1 MKKIAKNVLIILLII
16 LLLNNFICSSCYAN
30 DYAIET
36 VDDIVDILTGCVGIL
51 VAVLTLPLRLVAIGI
66 GYGFNRLTAIIAYVD
81 KATEGNSVETYI
93 TPFDIFFN
101 KVKLFEINFFDIAND
116 GSISSQIRESVAGWY
131 YVMRTLAAAIL
142 LVILIYVGIRMAI
155 STVASDRAMYK
166 RMLVDWV
173 ASLALIF
180 VLQYI
185 MIFTIYANDA
195 IVNAISLV
203 VDSEAISNVYH
214 VIAGMAIPMD
224 GISIKSLKAIISLDS
239 LAATVIFCMLVWQT
253 LGLVFSYFNR
263 MLKLAFLVIISPL
276 ISLTYSIDKMG
287 DGKAQALGTWLK
299 EFVFTIL
306 IQPFHCVI
314 YMCFIDA
321 AFDLLV
327 TKSGSGGVTDGGGAL
342 AASIVAIL
350 CVKFTKEGEKIVRKI
365 FAFKD
370 DNSTTSLAAGMAASA
385 IALNQAKNIGKTAR
399 STVNGAKKFVKGI
412 SPGVKTAIA
421 ETGAALGAI
430 SNIGKSNDS
439 DDEGNKKTTFAQ
451 RKEKIS
457 NALDTA
463 GANVREKI
471 TDTADTA
478 LLKLTGSKTKLKTA
492 KEQREAKIEKEK
504 NRLISQNPT
513 LSDERAKAMAKLNVS
528 KENTLRNRS
537 IKGIKKATGTIT
549 KHIPTET
556 LSVISDLTRKNM
568 MNGVAVMIGSGIYGT
583 SGNLATAIT
592 SGAAVSSGLS
602 EFMSGSKSTLS
613 TGIIRNLKK
622 LSTVKDNKKTMAEE
636 LDSISNQSEKYDV
649 GDGKKGEETLKKLLE
664 EIVKEAGLD
673 ENEKFSKKIDTT
685 IKRVKNTP
693 LYADSVL
700 TDFANDV
707 KAESINKPSEIKKTE
722 GAEESKEPDSRTKL
736 IDFGNRVAISQQL
749 QSAESAGISIEDIS
763 DRVAEEEV
771 SESKEDK
778 YSETLQIV
786 ETVSNSKSIDETFP
800 DIDVTKLK
808 EKDLIELSKRFE
820 REEKELRKLL
830 VRGEK
835 NNDTELTKEM
845 EEALA
850 RIKVQKAQLISEALS
865 ADERTLSEAG
875 RNLAREYQKKLDDAI
890 NDLQKENENKNNAK
904 IAELNGI
911 KQKLDTKLN

>member
-1 MKKIAKNVLIILLII
+1 MKKVAKNVLIILLII

-36 VDDIVDILTGCVGIL
+36 VDDIIDILTGGVGIL
-51 VAVLTLPLRLVAIGI
+51 VAVLTLPLRFVAIGV
-66 GYGFNRLTAIIAYVD
+66 GYGFNILTARIAYVD
-81 KATEGNSVETYI
+81 KATEGNSVEVFI

-101 KVKLFEINFFDIAND
+101 KVKLFEINFFDIADD
-116 GSISSQIRESVAGWY
+116 GSISSQIRASVAGWY

-185 MIFTIYANDA
+185 MIFTISANDA
-195 IVNAISLV
+195 IVKAMSLV

-214 VIAGMAIPMD
+214 VIAEMAIP
-224 GISIKSLKAIISLDS
+224 ISIKSLKTIISLDS

-327 TKSGSGGVTDGGGAL
+327 AKSGSGGVIDSGGAL
-342 AASIVAIL
+342 VASILAIL

-399 STVNGAKKFVKGI
+399 STVNGAKNFVKGI

-421 ETGAALGAI
+421 EVGATFGAI
-430 SNIGKSNDS
+430 DNIGKSNDS
-439 DDEGNKKTTFAQ
+439 DDEGKKKTTFAQ
-451 RKEKIS
+451 RKEEIRNQLDNTEAKI
-457 NALDTA
+457 
-463 GANVREKI
+463 REKI
-471 TDTADTA
+471 TDGAESVGEIF
-478 LLKLTGSKTKLKTA
+478 KRKTKLKKV

-513 LSDERAKAMAKLNVS
+513 LSKERAEAMAKLNVS

-537 IKGIKKATGTIT
+537 IKDIKKATGTIT

-568 MNGVAVMIGSGIYGT
+568 MDGVAVMMGSGIYGT
-583 SGNLATAIT
+583 SGDFATAII

-602 EFMSGSKSTLS
+602 EFMSGSKNTIA

-622 LSTVKDNKKTMAEE
+622 IKYDSLDQKIPMAKE
-636 LDSISNQSEKYDV
+636 LDNISNQSEKYDV
-649 GDGKKGEETLKKLLE
+649 GDGKKGEETLKKLLK
-664 EIVKEAGLD
+664 EIVDEAGLG

-685 IKRVKNTP
+685 IKKVKNSP
-693 LYADSVL
+693 LYADSIL

-707 KAESINKPSEIKKTE
+707 NAEAINKPSEVKE
-722 GAEESKEPDSRTKL
+722 PNGAEESKETNPRTEL
-736 IDFGNRVAISQQL
+736 INFGNRVAVSQQL
-749 QSAESAGISIEDIS
+749 QAAESAGISIDDIS
-763 DRVAEEEV
+763 DSVSEEEV

-786 ETVSNSKSIDETFP
+786 ETVSTSKSIDETFP
-800 DIDVTKLK
+800 DIDVTKLE

-830 VRGEK
+830 VRGKK

-875 RNLAREYQKKLDDAI
+875 IKLAREYQKKLDDAI
-890 NDLQKENENKNNAK
+890 NDLQKENKNNAK
-904 IAELNGI
+904 IAELNEI